1 MGQELVRDLGIA
13 LGIGLLVGLQ
23 REWAD
28 SRLAGIRTFPMIAR
42 FGQAG
47 MFAVAGMSG
56 LTDMDAITLSTAQF
70 FRSDQLEASTGWR
83 LILVGAMANIVFK
96 GGVVAA
102 LGQRRLLGRIAVGFG
117 VSIGVGVLLLLFWPG

>member
-1 MGQELVRDLGIA
+1 
-13 LGIGLLVGLQ
+13 
-23 REWAD
+23 
-28 SRLAGIRTFPMIAR
+28 
-42 FGQAG
+42 
-47 MFAVAGMSG
+47 
-56 LTDMDAITLSTAQF
+56 MDAITLSTAQL

-102 LGQRRLLGRIAVGFG
+102 VGQRRLLGRIAVGFG